1 MENKNNSFSFTYET
15 SYSLQDKEIKV
26 VSSCI
31 EIYNLSEKRKIKLES
46 I

>member
-1 MENKNNSFSFTYET
+1 MKNKNNSFSFTYKT

-26 VSSCI
+26 VPSCI
-31 EIYNLSEKRKIKLES
+31 EIYSLSEKRQIKLES